1 MSDKTDK
8 LQQKQI
14 TREINK
20 ALSSGFSINT
30 ESDEEFLSKS
40 NYSWDDLNKLK
51 DELGVSILE
60 FIGQVNCAITNP
72 DVINNLGAQK
82 DHFNKVVNLF
92 FSDINDFSHKVKDIR
107 TEHEHL
113 TGHIDNINDFNN
125 YNRIAI
131 QYQALFSELAT
142 LITPTLSDLM
152 LTIND
157 VVKPSGPE
165 TINQEVISNGTV

>member
-1 MSDKTDK
+1 MNDKTNK
-8 LQQKQI
+8 LEQKLI
-14 TREINK
+14 TKEINK
-20 ALSSGFSINT
+20 ALSSGFNINT
-30 ESDEEFLSKS
+30 ESDEDFLSKS
-40 NYSWDDLNKLK
+40 TYNWDDLNKLK
-51 DELGVSILE
+51 EELGISILE

-72 DVINNLGAQK
+72 DIINNLGDQK

-92 FSDINDFSHKVKDIR
+92 FSDINTFSHKVKDIR
-107 TEHEHL
+107 VVHEHL
-113 TGHIDNINDFNN
+113 SGHINNINDFNN

-157 VVKPSGPE
+157 VVKPTGPE
-165 TINQEVISNGTV
+165 TINQEVISNGTN